1 MIYHPNS
8 KQIIGVNIPS
18 GSQHDI
24 KTLIVHWKDL
34 EYSVNAIEIDGKDS
48 VYALT

>member
-1 MIYHPNS
+1 MIGKIRVVIEHINS
-8 KQIIGVNIPS
+8 QLK
-18 GSQHDI
+18 H
-24 KTLIVHWKDL
+24 L